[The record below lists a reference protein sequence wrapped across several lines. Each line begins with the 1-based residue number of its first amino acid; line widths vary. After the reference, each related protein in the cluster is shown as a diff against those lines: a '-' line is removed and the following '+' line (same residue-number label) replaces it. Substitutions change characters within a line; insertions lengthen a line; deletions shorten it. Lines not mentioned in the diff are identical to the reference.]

1 MNDLDINDLELIDLL
16 KHNPEKGLAAAI
28 EQYSGLVKSVV
39 IRLLGSQNQRDIE
52 ECVADVFVKL
62 YENIDKFK
70 AEAGSIRGYICGI
83 ARHTALD
90 YRRRLQRHNS
100 YLTDAENDL
109 GVDFDP
115 TDKMVQK
122 INGEILRETIAALP
136 YPDREIF
143 ILRYYFGEK
152 IADIAARLE
161 LSPKTVENKLYRGR
175 QKLKQDLVNRGI
187 VL

>member
-1 MNDLDINDLELIDLL
+1 MNDIDINDLELIDLL
-16 KHNPEKGLAAAI
+16 KHNPEKGLAIAI
-28 EQYSGLVKSVV
+28 KQYSGLVKSVV
-39 IRLLGSQNQRDIE
+39 SRLLGNQNQRDIE

-62 YENIDKFK
+62 YENINKYN
-70 AEAGSIRGYICGI
+70 AEAGSVRGYLCGI

-90 YRRRLQRHNS
+90 YRRRLQRHNF
-100 YLTDAENDL
+100 YLTDEENNL

-115 TDKMVQK
+115 ADKMAQR

-152 IADIAARLE
+152 IADIATKLE

-175 QKLKQDLVNRGI
+175 QQLKQDLVKRGI

>member
-1 MNDLDINDLELIDLL
+1 MNDLELIDLL

-28 EQYSGLVKSVV
+28 EQYSGLVKSIV
-39 IRLLGSQNQRDIE
+39 IRLIGSQNSCDAE
-52 ECVADVFVKL
+52 ECIADVFLKL
-62 YENIDKFK
+62 YENIDKFNQN
-70 AEAGSIRGYICGI
+70 AGSIRGYLCGI
-83 ARHTALD
+83 ARHTAID
-90 YRRRLQRHNS
+90 YRRRLQRHNF
-100 YLTDAENDL
+100 YLTDEENDL
-109 GVDFDP
+109 GADFDP
-115 TDKMVQK
+115 ADKMAQR

-152 IADIAARLE
+152 IADIATKLE

-175 QKLKQDLVNRGI
+175 QQLKQDLVKRGI